1 MVTSNDQFENYM
13 KLQSN
18 LIIQDYLNSTTATA
32 TEEDRKIER
41 LGLSFTERVIMLM
54 ISKQEYF
61 CVTSSKCETSK
72 CCTEGNLTN
81 YIEMSDGMSNQTN
94 LLSRIAS

>member
-1 MVTSNDQFENYM
+1 M

-18 LIIQDYLNSTTATA
+18 LITIQDYLNSTTA

-41 LGLSFTERVIMLM
+41 LGLSFTERVIMQM

-61 CVTSSKCETSK
+61 SVGSSKCETGK
-72 CCTEGNLTN
+72 RCTEGNLTN